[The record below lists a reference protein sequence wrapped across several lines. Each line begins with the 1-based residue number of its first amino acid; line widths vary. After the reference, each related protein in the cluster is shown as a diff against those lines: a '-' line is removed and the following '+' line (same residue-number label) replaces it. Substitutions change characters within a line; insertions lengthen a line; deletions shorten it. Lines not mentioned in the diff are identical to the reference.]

1 VKTDTFFAAAAEAAG
16 FTTGG
21 FIAAGEATAA
31 DSEEFS
37 ATAAEPASDSMIAEI
52 SSLDCSIIS
61 FTLGENL
68 TPAENSPVSL
78 FMSGPLADER
88 LAPSWSCKL
97 GVESVSMASLFFGDL
112 AVLSPLFP

>member
-1 VKTDTFFAAAAEAAG
+1 MAAGGATSAVFAEFSAAAAK
-16 FTTGG
+16 
-21 FIAAGEATAA
+21 
-31 DSEEFS
+31 
-37 ATAAEPASDSMIAEI
+37 PASDLMRAEI

-68 TPAENSPVSL
+68 TPAENSPASL